1 MVSMYKKIVVP
12 LDGSE
17 LAECVLP
24 HVESI
29 AVTSGATEV
38 ILITVTERVAG
49 LIPKNEHEQLTANSD
64 AFQPAVAFTDRP
76 YTGRHFEIDP
86 YLKIPMIA
94 GKMIKQGQRYLSKL
108 AEELSKK
115 GVKTGVVVLMGDA
128 AEQIVDFA
136 GTEKADLIIMASHGR
151 SGFSRWAMGSVAE
164 KVFHGSGVPILLV
177 KASPE
182 DKKI

>member
-1 MVSMYKKIVVP
+1 MYKTIIVP

-29 AVTSGATEV
+29 AKSSGTQEV
-38 ILITVTERVAG
+38 VLITITEKVIS
-49 LIPKNEHEQLTANSD
+49 LVMKNKNEQVQRETDNH
-64 AFQPAVAFTDRP
+64 QPLAAYSDRP

-86 YLKIPMIA
+86 YLRIPVVT
-94 GKMIKQGQRYLSKL
+94 GKMLKQGQRYLAKV
-108 AEELSKK
+108 AEGLVKK
-115 GVKTGVVVLMGDA
+115 GINTGIVVLMGDA

-136 GTEKADLIIMASHGR
+136 NCEKADLIIMASHGR

-164 KVFHGSGVPILLV
+164 KVFHGSSVPILLV
-177 KASPE
+177 KASP
-182 DKKI
+182 

>member
-1 MVSMYKKIVVP
+1 MYKKIVVP

-29 AVTSGATEV
+29 AMTSGTTEV
-38 ILITVTERVAG
+38 ILITVTERVG
-49 LIPKNEHEQLTANSD
+49 SLLPKNEPEGPSANQNEYKPAI
-64 AFQPAVAFTDRP
+64 AFADRP
-76 YTGRHFEIDP
+76 YSGRHFEINP
-86 YLKIPMIA
+86 AQKIPVVA

-108 AEELSKK
+108 AEELLKK
-115 GVKTGVVVLMGDA
+115 GIKAGVVVLMGEA

-136 GTEKADLIIMASHGR
+136 GSEKADLIIMASHGR

-164 KVFHGSGVPILLV
+164 KVFHGSTVPILLV
-177 KASPE
+177 KVLPE
-182 DKKI
+182 EKIV

>member
-1 MVSMYKKIVVP
+1 MMMYKTIVVP

-29 AVTSGATEV
+29 AKSSGTEEV
-38 ILITVTERVAG
+38 ILITVMERIVN
-49 LIPKNEHEQLTANSD
+49 LIPKNGSETLPENSD
-64 AFQPAVAFTDRP
+64 VLQPSVVFSDRP
-76 YTGRHFEIDP
+76 YTGRHFEFDP
-86 YLKIPMIA
+86 SLKIPLIT
-94 GKMIKQGQRYLSKL
+94 GKMFKQGQRYLAKV
-108 AEELSKK
+108 ADELSKNGIK
-115 GVKTGVVVLMGDA
+115 VSIVVLMGEA

-136 GTEKADLIIMASHGR
+136 GSEKAGLIIMASHGR

-177 KASPE
+177 KASAE
-182 DKKI
+182 DKQ